1 MPVFIQLP
9 ADLITPTAAYLK
21 VSNGSRYSFML
32 ESIVGGES
40 MGRYS
45 FIGAGESSQYLPMS
59 TVLTNCRFDHPRSI

>member
-1 MPVFIQLP
+1 MILTEKRGNCVPVYIQLP

-21 VSNGSRYSFML
+21 ISNGSRYSFML

-45 FIGAGESSQYLPMS
+45 FIGSGESIPS
-59 TVLTNCRFDHPRSI
+59 NNA